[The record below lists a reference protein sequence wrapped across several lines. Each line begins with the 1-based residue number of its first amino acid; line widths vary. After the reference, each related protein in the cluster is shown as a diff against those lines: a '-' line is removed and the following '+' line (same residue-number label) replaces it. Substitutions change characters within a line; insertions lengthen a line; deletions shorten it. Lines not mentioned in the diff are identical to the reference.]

1 MTSLHHVYEC
11 LMKFSNVL
19 ARIRVFAIS
28 TCHRKLSWRKS
39 EIPRTLI
46 QAKNGTSLFRLLLY
60 ISRKV
65 DAGLSVP
72 VAKIISTLHFFF
84 GLKTMTRKIAMQLY
98 SSIML
103 VTVITIVSTISATVT
118 INHGPW
124 AEVLENWITLQ
135 SNNSRTGRV
144 MKVDDKLVTVTTKI
158 QNTSNKREVTETD
171 LYLLGAIEKLVY
183 RVDHLEKRVRRA
195 EELLYYVIAGNN
207 KMKEPCPANYTRMGQ
222 NCYHFS
228 NREFNWKSSAS
239 LCRGMGGHLVEF
251 DTIEESQDVIAGL
264 TSDAKLKGKN
274 FWTGGLNPGLLWI
287 WASSA
292 RPVHQDTKQPVIGDG
307 RCLKLTFN
315 ASSKIYSYRGED
327 CGSRQRYL
335 CELTVDDEST
345 NRIERT
351 ARLLIDK
358 NN

>member
-1 MTSLHHVYEC
+1 MT
-11 LMKFSNVL
+11 
-19 ARIRVFAIS
+19 
-28 TCHRKLSWRKS
+28 T
-39 EIPRTLI
+39 
-46 QAKNGTSLFRLLLY
+46 G
-60 ISRKV
+60 
-65 DAGLSVP
+65 
-72 VAKIISTLHFFF
+72 
-84 GLKTMTRKIAMQLY
+84 KIAVQLY
-98 SSIML
+98 SSITL
-103 VTVITIVSTISATVT
+103 ITLIAIVSVLSAVPSSSQPNITTVT
-118 INHGPW
+118 MNHGPW

-135 SNNSRTGRV
+135 SNNTRAARV
-144 MKVDDKLVTVTTKI
+144 IKIDDKTVTVSTKI
-158 QNTSNKREVTETD
+158 AASNKRDVSETD

-207 KMKEPCPANYTRMGQ
+207 KIKEPCPANYTRMGQ

-228 NREFNWKSSAS
+228 NRDFNWKSSAS

-251 DTIEESQDVIAGL
+251 NTIEESQDVIAGL
-264 TSDAKLKGKN
+264 MSDAKLKGKN

-327 CGSRQRYL
+327 CGSRQRYI
-335 CELTVDDEST
+335 CELTVDDESA

-358 NN
+358 KN